1 VGQVG
6 QLLAHPCNIQH
17 KCRVVFHK
25 RISLPQVATESAK
38 AAAKGGGVEKI
49 FFYFWLLAENSIKGF
64 IMALS

>member
-1 VGQVG
+1 VG

-38 AAAKGGGVEKI
+38 ATASSQRGRCGKNI
-49 FFYFWLLAENSIKGF
+49 FLLLAFG
-64 IMALS
+64 